1 MKKAAISIINS
12 SKLKTVKNIFMVFD
26 CEIFLF
32 MTEEIFLTK
41 LMVQIEAIKL
51 KIGKKKREINYS
63 TSDSP
68 KAISININMIQSCI
82 VYALLNGILRGLYN
96 FKYITIDLI

>member
-1 MKKAAISIINS
+1 
-12 SKLKTVKNIFMVFD
+12 MVFD